1 MTRRDTVINPYG
13 RRQALMKKTLIRQ
26 IVVAV
31 LVLAFA
37 TGCAGMSTRQ
47 QQALSGGAIGAGA
60 GVVLGAIA
68 GAPLTGA
75 LIGAGAGGI
84 TGALWED
91 IKRSTR

>member
-1 MTRRDTVINPYG
+1 
-13 RRQALMKKTLIRQ
+13 
-26 IVVAV
+26 
-31 LVLAFA
+31 
-37 TGCAGMSTRQ
+37 MSTRQ

-60 GVVLGAIA
+60 GVALGAIA

-91 IKRSTR
+91 LRKSLR